1 MAFID
6 CVDGRKWPLELRH
19 LQHFIA
25 VAEELNFTRAAERV
39 HIVQSALSTSIRSL
53 EQELQASLLVRSTR
67 QVQLTPAGRA
77 FLERAREAL
86 RVIEGGRETVA
97 EIAGLRRGS
106 LCIGTVHSLPAFL
119 ELPSLIARYHT
130 ANPGIEVRMQQG
142 DTASLLEA
150 LRRGRMDLAFLPLL
164 DPPDDIVARVV
175 ACEDL
180 AVVSPPNHVLA
191 GQSAVKLDEICQFSF
206 VDFDVGWGTRSLIDR
221 AFQQAGIDRRTD
233 FDVTDVETV
242 VDLVSCGLGI
252 ALLPETVAAARQPKI
267 AVTELRPAVCWE
279 LVVAYVRGDENLPVN
294 GAASAFLELL
304 TFFKEIEERKREAQ
318 GLTTE
323 QPAPDGRM
331 AIV

>member
-1 MAFID
+1 M
-6 CVDGRKWPLELRH
+6 ELRH

-25 VAEELNFTRAAERV
+25 VAEELNFTRAADRI

-53 EQELQASLLVRSTR
+53 EQELQTPLLVRSTR

-119 ELPSLIARYHT
+119 DLPPLIARYH
-130 ANPGIEVRMQQG
+130 ADNPGIEVRMQQG
-142 DTASLLEA
+142 DTPSLLEA

-180 AVVSPPNHVLA
+180 AVVSPKNHILA
-191 GQSAVKLDEICQFSF
+191 ERDSVQLDEICQFSF
-206 VDFDVGWGTRSLIDR
+206 VDFGVGWGTRSLVDR
-221 AFQQAGIDRRTD
+221 AFEQAGITRRTD

-242 VDLVSCGLGI
+242 VDLVSQGLGI
-252 ALLPETVAAARQPKI
+252 ALLPETVAGARRPKI
-267 AVTELRPAVCWE
+267 AVTELQPAVCWE
-279 LVVAYVRGDENLPVN
+279 LVVAYAKGEGIHPVN
-294 GAASAFLELL
+294 GAAAAFLDLL
-304 TFFKEIEERKREAQ
+304 TFFKEIDEQLAS
-318 GLTTE
+318 GPAALTE
-323 QPAPDGRM
+323 QQPA
-331 AIV
+331 